1 MEKFGIFELLDALS
15 ALTDGGRETGSAAP
29 RDGTK
34 PAERTNGAAPPEGS
48 AAPSPSVSASG
59 SAAPSSSVSASGS
72 AAPQPGRDALADFL
86 ARHDAIA
93 KKTRKK

>member
-34 PAERTNGAAPPEGS
+34 PAGRTNGAAPPEGS

-59 SAAPSSSVSASGS
+59 P

>member
-34 PAERTNGAAPPEGS
+34 PAGRTNDAAPPEGS
-48 AAPSPSVSASG
+48 AAPSP
-59 SAAPSSSVSASGS
+59 SVSASGS